1 MVRLLRYLAIAVLL
15 ALIVTG
21 LLYWK
26 GTRLAPL
33 PPATVDFAALAAP
46 DRAALVARGAEVA
59 RDADCVACHLD
70 PEGGSELGG
79 GYPMH
84 LPMGTLYGTNISPS
98 REHGIGEWSADDL
111 YRAVVWGV
119 APGGRNLYPA
129 MPYVSYHAITRADS
143 DALYAWLM
151 AQRPVEKPSR
161 RPDLMF
167 PFNVRPALS
176 LWNALFRPD
185 AQPFA
190 PAEGEAPDR
199 ARGRYLVDVLGHCGE
214 CHTPRNLAFA
224 MTEPALGGQV
234 LEGAYA
240 PDLQQNSMVRR
251 GWNPDDLIAFLHRGV
266 SPQGVPTLTMLPVLQ
281 HSTSHMDDASLTAIS
296 TYLLGGQGRRAAGG
310 GLARSGG
317 AAALPRPVRG
327 LPRDQRP
334 GAAPLVGAASDQH
347 HRHDGRPAE
356 PGPGYPRRD
365 RPAGACPR
373 RADAAHA
380 RLRRAAER
388 PAAGR
393 VGELPAP
400 AVGRPVGG
408 ADGCGYA
415 EADQGGAGALTRLWV
430 RGMAL

>member
-111 YRAVVWGV
+111 YRAVAWGV

-266 SPQGVPTLTMLPVLQ
+266 SPQGLPTLTMLPVLQ

-296 TYLLGGQGRRAAGG
+296 TYLLGGQGRA
-310 GLARSGG
+310 
-317 AAALPRPVRG
+317 AAALPAAVSPDPAGRLHYLGLCAGCHGTNGQGQPHSSVPLATNTTAMMDDPLNLVRVIREG
-327 LPRDQRP
+327 IAPQELAHGERMQRMP
-334 GAAPLVGAASDQH
+334 GYAAQLSDQQLAELVNYL
-347 HRHDGRPAE
+347 RQQWGGRSEVLTAADMQKLIKAGPA
-356 PGPGYPRRD
+356 
-365 RPAGACPR
+365 
-373 RADAAHA
+373 H
-380 RLRRAAER
+380 
-388 PAAGR
+388 
-393 VGELPAP
+393 
-400 AVGRPVGG
+400 
-408 ADGCGYA
+408 
-415 EADQGGAGALTRLWV
+415 
-430 RGMAL
+430 